1 MGEYMSLLVLP
12 FMLLNLFAGIV
23 GGIWLAILGEWE
35 VVVFGLALS
44 FVGSAIVGILLL
56 PSLLIIL
63 PAFGAATA
71 VRLDRSPIFMGFAAL
86 LGVGY
91 TYCIMGLWAH
101 VVFRVFAGNVS
112 ADAKVPI
119 LLWCYAAST
128 AVWNYMAQRD
138 NNEWTPMSAFFHQV
152 GCVSL
157 MAYAWGAFPKLQM
170 WPMIWW
176 YAVPMLCALIFQVTI
191 MFFSVREARRQGLVE

>member
-1 MGEYMSLLVLP
+1 MSLLVLP
-12 FMLLNLFAGIV
+12 FMLLNFFAGIV
-23 GGIWLAILGEWE
+23 GGIWLALLGEWE
-35 VVVFGLALS
+35 VVVLGLGLS
-44 FVGSAIVGILLL
+44 FVGAAIVGILLM
-56 PSLLIIL
+56 PSLLIML
-63 PAFGAATA
+63 PIFGAAA
-71 VRLDRSPIFMGFAAL
+71 AARLDRSPIFMGFAAL

-101 VVFRVFAGNVS
+101 AIFRVFTWNMD
-112 ADAKVPI
+112 ADAKLPI

-157 MAYAWGAFPKLQM
+157 MVYAWGAFPRLQM

-176 YAVPMLCALIFQVTI
+176 YMVPMVCALLFQVAI
-191 MFFSVREARRQGLVE
+191 MFLSVREARRSGLLD